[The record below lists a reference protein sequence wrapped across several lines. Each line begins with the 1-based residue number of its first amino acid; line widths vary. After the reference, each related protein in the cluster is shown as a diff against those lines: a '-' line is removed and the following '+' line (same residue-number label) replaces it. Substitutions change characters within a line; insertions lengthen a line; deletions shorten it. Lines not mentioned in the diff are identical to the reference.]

1 MDCVIFP
8 QTHHGKCHVLAIV
21 VATTAGLE
29 TDCVLH
35 ATAQNLILG
44 LKKTSL
50 VVTWHPKK
58 S

>member
-1 MDCVIFP
+1 MFP

-50 VVTWHPKK
+50 VVAWHPKK